1 MSVLADKFTL
11 LSEDNLNERPGRKA
25 MKRIGILGGMS
36 ATSTQLYYAS
46 LCQLAQEDL
55 GGLNSPEL
63 LIRSVNFDPIA
74 KQMEL
79 GEWDSIAA
87 RLNREARDLET
98 AGAEI
103 LMLATNTMHKLADQM
118 MQGVNIP
125 LVHIADATAEAIKAA
140 GLSRP
145 ALLATKFTMQEP
157 FYRERFAQHGL
168 STITPNDDDQVE
180 INRIIFDELCRNEV
194 LADSQAFYEAI
205 AEKLIAEGA
214 DCVVLG
220 CTEICLVLNDNN
232 VDVPVFDT
240 TDLHCRAAFEAAN
253 QG

>member
-1 MSVLADKFTL
+1 
-11 LSEDNLNERPGRKA
+11 

-46 LCQLAQEDL
+46 LCELAQQSL
-55 GGLNSPEL
+55 GGLHSPEL

-74 KQMEL
+74 KQMAL
-79 GEWDSIAA
+79 GEWDGIAA
-87 RLNREARDLET
+87 RLNREARDLEA

-103 LMLATNTMHKLADQM
+103 LVLATNTMHKLADQM
-118 MQGVNIP
+118 MEGVSIP
-125 LVHIADATAEAIKAA
+125 LVHIADATAQAIKKA
-140 GLSRP
+140 GQSKP

-168 STITPNDDDQVE
+168 STITPNEDDQVE

-194 LADSQAFYEAI
+194 LPDSQAHYETVAK
-205 AEKLIAEGA
+205 KLISEGA

-220 CTEICLVLNDNN
+220 CTEICLVLNDGN
-232 VDVPVFDT
+232 VSVPVFDT
-240 TDLHCRAAFEAAN
+240 TALHCNAAFEAAN
-253 QG
+253 QR

>member
-1 MSVLADKFTL
+1 
-11 LSEDNLNERPGRKA
+11 

-46 LCQLAQEDL
+46 LCELAQQSL

-87 RLNREARDLET
+87 RLHREAADLES

-103 LMLATNTMHKLADQM
+103 LVLATNTMHKLADQM
-118 MQGVNIP
+118 MEGVSIP
-125 LVHIADATAEAIKAA
+125 LVHIADATAKAIKAA
-140 GLSRP
+140 GLSKP

-168 STITPNDDDQVE
+168 STITPNEDDQVE
-180 INRIIFDELCRNEV
+180 INRIIFEELCRNEV
-194 LADSQAFYEAI
+194 LSSSRGFYETVAK
-205 AEKLIAEGA
+205 KLISEGA

-220 CTEICLVLNDNN
+220 CTEICLVLNDDN
-232 VDVPVFDT
+232 VAVPVFDT
-240 TDLHCRAAFEAAN
+240 TALHCRAAFNAATTET
-253 QG
+253 

>member
-1 MSVLADKFTL
+1 
-11 LSEDNLNERPGRKA
+11 

-46 LCQLAQEDL
+46 LCELAQQSL

-87 RLNREARDLET
+87 RLHREAADLES

-103 LMLATNTMHKLADQM
+103 LVLATNTMHKLADQM
-118 MQGVNIP
+118 MDGVRIP
-125 LVHIADATAEAIKAA
+125 LVHIADAAAEAIKAA
-140 GLSRP
+140 GLSKP

-168 STITPNDDDQVE
+168 STITPNEDDQVE

-194 LADSQAFYEAI
+194 LPDSQAHYETVAK
-205 AEKLIAEGA
+205 KLISEGA

-220 CTEICLVLNDNN
+220 CTEICLVLNDDN
-232 VDVPVFDT
+232 VAVPVFDT
-240 TDLHCRAAFEAAN
+240 TALHCRAAFTAATTET
-253 QG
+253 

>member
-1 MSVLADKFTL
+1 
-11 LSEDNLNERPGRKA
+11 

-36 ATSTQLYYAS
+36 ATSTQLYYAT
-46 LCQLAQEDL
+46 LCQLAQDSL

-87 RLNREARDLET
+87 RLNREARDIE
-98 AGAEI
+98 ASGAEV
-103 LMLATNTMHKLADQM
+103 LVLATNTMHKLADQM
-118 MQGVNIP
+118 MQGVSIP
-125 LVHIADATAEAIKAA
+125 LVHIADATAQAIKAA
-140 GLSRP
+140 GLSNP

-157 FYRERFAQHGL
+157 FYRERFARHGL
-168 STITPNDDDQVE
+168 STITPNEDDQVE

-194 LADSQAFYEAI
+194 LPESRAFYETVA
-205 AEKLIAEGA
+205 AKLIAEGA

-220 CTEICLVLNDNN
+220 CTEICLVLTDDN
-232 VDVPVFDT
+232 VAVPVFDT
-240 TDLHCRAAFEAAN
+240 TVLHCTAAFEAAN
-253 QG
+253 QS

>member
-1 MSVLADKFTL
+1 
-11 LSEDNLNERPGRKA
+11 

-46 LCQLAQEDL
+46 LCELTQQSL

-87 RLNREARDLET
+87 RLNREARDLEA

-103 LMLATNTMHKLADQM
+103 LVLATNTMHKLADRM
-118 MQGVNIP
+118 MEGVSIP
-125 LVHIADATAEAIKAA
+125 LVHIADATAQAIKTA
-140 GLSRP
+140 GLSKP

-168 STITPNDDDQVE
+168 STITPNEDDQVE
-180 INRIIFDELCRNEV
+180 INRIIFEELCRNEV
-194 LADSQAFYEAI
+194 LPDSQAHYEKV
-205 AEKLIAEGA
+205 AEKLISEGA

-220 CTEICLVLNDNN
+220 CTEICLVLNDEN
-232 VDVPVFDT
+232 VAVPVFDT
-240 TDLHCRAAFEAAN
+240 TALHCNAAFEAAN
-253 QG
+253 QS

>member
-1 MSVLADKFTL
+1 
-11 LSEDNLNERPGRKA
+11 

-46 LCQLAQEDL
+46 LCELAKRSF

-63 LIRSVNFDPIA
+63 LICSVNFDPIA

-87 RLNREARDLET
+87 RLNREARDLEA
-98 AGAEI
+98 AGAEV
-103 LMLATNTMHKLADQM
+103 LVLATNTMHKLADQM
-118 MQGVNIP
+118 MQGVSIP
-125 LVHIADATAEAIKAA
+125 LVHIADATAQAIKAA
-140 GLSRP
+140 GLSNP

-168 STITPNDDDQVE
+168 STITPNEDDQVE
-180 INRIIFDELCRNEV
+180 INRIIFEELCRNEV
-194 LADSQAFYEAI
+194 LPESRAFYETV

-220 CTEICLVLNDNN
+220 CTEICLVLNDEN
-232 VDVPVFDT
+232 VAVPVFDT
-240 TDLHCRAAFEAAN
+240 TVLHCTAAFEAAN
-253 QG
+253 QS

>member
-1 MSVLADKFTL
+1 
-11 LSEDNLNERPGRKA
+11 

-46 LCQLAQEDL
+46 LCELTQQSL

-87 RLNREARDLET
+87 RLNREARDLEA
-98 AGAEI
+98 AGAEV
-103 LMLATNTMHKLADQM
+103 LVLATNTMHKLADQM
-118 MQGVNIP
+118 MQGVSIP
-125 LVHIADATAEAIKAA
+125 LVHIADATAQAIKAA
-140 GLSRP
+140 GLSNP

-168 STITPNDDDQVE
+168 STITPNEDDQVE
-180 INRIIFDELCRNEV
+180 INRIIFEELCRNEV
-194 LADSQAFYEAI
+194 LPESRAFYETV

-220 CTEICLVLNDNN
+220 CTEICLVLNDEN
-232 VDVPVFDT
+232 VAVPVFDT
-240 TDLHCRAAFEAAN
+240 TVLHCTAAFEAAN
-253 QG
+253 QS

>member
-1 MSVLADKFTL
+1 
-11 LSEDNLNERPGRKA
+11 

-46 LCQLAQEDL
+46 LCELAQQSL

-74 KQMEL
+74 KQMAL

-87 RLNREARDLET
+87 RLNREARDLEA

-103 LMLATNTMHKLADQM
+103 LVLATNTMHKLADQM
-118 MQGVNIP
+118 MEDVSIP
-125 LVHIADATAEAIKAA
+125 LVHIADATAQAIKAA
-140 GLSRP
+140 GLSKP

-157 FYRERFAQHGL
+157 FYRERFAEHGL
-168 STITPNDDDQVE
+168 STITPNEDDQVE
-180 INRIIFDELCRNEV
+180 INRIIFEELCRNEV
-194 LADSQAFYEAI
+194 LSNSRAFYETVT
-205 AEKLIAEGA
+205 EKLISEGA

-220 CTEICLVLNDNN
+220 CTEICLVLND
-232 VDVPVFDT
+232 DTFAVPVFDT
-240 TDLHCRAAFEAAN
+240 TALHCCTAFVAATTEA
-253 QG
+253 

>member
-1 MSVLADKFTL
+1 
-11 LSEDNLNERPGRKA
+11 

-46 LCQLAQEDL
+46 LCELTQRSL

-87 RLNREARDLET
+87 RLHREAADLES

-103 LMLATNTMHKLADQM
+103 LVLATNTMHKLADQM
-118 MQGVNIP
+118 MEGVSIP

-140 GLSRP
+140 GLSKP

-168 STITPNDDDQVE
+168 STITPNEDDQVE

-194 LADSQAFYEAI
+194 LPDSQAYYEAV
-205 AEKLIAEGA
+205 AKKLISEGA

-220 CTEICLVLNDNN
+220 CTEICLVLNDDN
-232 VDVPVFDT
+232 VAVPVFDT
-240 TDLHCRAAFEAAN
+240 TALHCRAAFTAATTET
-253 QG
+253 